1 MGYLRGVSCAQ
12 RLALPMGL
20 NGPFLSLYV
29 YIYIYSVY
37 RDTCALGRR
46 NIRRTKRK
54 GKKTADW
61 KRRSLL
67 RFCAAQ
73 SLHGGFL
80 ATPRDFSYL
89 STQLISG
96 KRLVYWY
103 QVAYNTSSPPGP
115 PVNRIPRFL
124 SRNRIPPRSIQNLSI
139 HRSFESL
146 REIDSSPPPLIF
158 LFFFSFFLFS
168 IPPRDINRDIDYYI
182 HEM

>member
-115 PVNRIPRFL
+115 RLIEYRDFYLEIEYRQDPSRIY
-124 SRNRIPPRSIQNLSI
+124 LSI
-139 HRSFESL
+139 VHSNPCVKL
-146 REIDSSPPPLIF
+146 ILPPL
-158 LFFFSFFLFS
+158 
-168 IPPRDINRDIDYYI
+168 P
-182 HEM
+182 